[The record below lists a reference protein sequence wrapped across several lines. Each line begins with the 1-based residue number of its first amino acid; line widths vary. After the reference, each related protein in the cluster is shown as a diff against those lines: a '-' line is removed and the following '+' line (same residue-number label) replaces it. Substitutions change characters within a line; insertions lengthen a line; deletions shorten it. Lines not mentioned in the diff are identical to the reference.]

1 MSGEES
7 KRIFAKNLK
16 RLLQIKEKQP
26 VDLVRDLGLPF
37 STVSNWINAEK
48 MPRMGNVELLA
59 QYLDCQKSDLIEDK
73 GDNIP
78 ETYYLND
85 EAREIAEFLFKS
97 PEYKVL
103 FDASRKIKPADIA
116 FVKQMLDRVGGNDE

>member
-16 RLLQIKEKQP
+16 KLLELNDKQP
-26 VDLVRDLGLPF
+26 ADLVHDLGLPF
-37 STVSNWINAEK
+37 STVSNWMTAEK

-59 QYLDCQKSDLIEDK
+59 HYFNCRKSDLIEDK
-73 GDNIP
+73 GEAIP

-85 EAREIAEFLFKS
+85 DARELAEFIYRNPK
-97 PEYKVL
+97 YKIL
-103 FDASRKIKPADIA
+103 FDSCRKVKPGDIDFIKKMI
-116 FVKQMLDRVGGNDE
+116 DRIGDNE